1 MFLKLQIKKA
11 KNKKIGYQLISAG
24 FLLMLVIMFLNRNII
39 IGDSVRGFFEG
50 VSTGLEILGV
60 LIIVKF
66 ANQQN

>member
-1 MFLKLQIKKA
+1 MFLKWQIKKT
-11 KNKKIGYQLISAG
+11 KNKKIGYQLISVG
-24 FLLMLVIMFLNRNII
+24 LLLMFVIMFFSRYII

-60 LIIVKF
+60 LIIIKF